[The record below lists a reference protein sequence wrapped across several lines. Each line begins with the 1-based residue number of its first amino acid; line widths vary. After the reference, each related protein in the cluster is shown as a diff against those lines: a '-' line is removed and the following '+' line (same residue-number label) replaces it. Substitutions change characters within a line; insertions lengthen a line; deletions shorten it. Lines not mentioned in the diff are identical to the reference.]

1 MVFHRWPFIDK
12 GLVENFQ
19 GLYERFLSLIKS
31 ILNVRMAPKL
41 VDSMHNE
48 TDKATL
54 NPAHHLNFS
63 DNPRTPIVVAIRVII
78 IECGH
83 VQ

>member
-1 MVFHRWPFIDK
+1 
-12 GLVENFQ
+12 
-19 GLYERFLSLIKS
+19 
-31 ILNVRMAPKL
+31 MAPKL

-48 TDKATL
+48 TDKDHVYDDNKTSNATL
-54 NPAHHLNFS
+54 NPAHHPNFS
-63 DNPRTPIVVAIRVII
+63 HNPRTPIVVAIRVII